1 MKRQEGGRIWVPGQP
16 HWALLRAVWKEACF
30 FLLVTMRCHTDLSCL
45 YGNQVGKGLVCLC
58 TKGNASFS
66 IKSPDDAVLQD
77 RAGGSVV
84 SDPPLAPLW
93 QEHLIENEVSILR
106 RVKHPNII
114 MLVEEME
121 TATELFLVMELVK
134 VRGWRDFKRV
144 PWCHIQRLTVFLKEK
159 CFATLKLDTYQ
170 F

>member
-1 MKRQEGGRIWVPGQP
+1 MYQD
-16 HWALLRAVWKEACF
+16 ACF
-30 FLLVTMRCHTDLSCL
+30 FLLLTMRCHTALSCF
-45 YGNQVGKGLVCLC
+45 YGNRVGRGLVCLC
-58 TKGNASFS
+58 AKGDASFS
-66 IKSPDDAVLQD
+66 IRSTDRVLQD
-77 RAGGSVV
+77 TGVKQRALWFLIHLSKPFV
-84 SDPPLAPLW
+84 W

-134 VRGWRDFKRV
+134 VRGWRDFQRFH
-144 PWCHIQRLTVFLKEK
+144 WCQIPRPPVFIKDLIREVF
-159 CFATLKLDTYQ
+159 CCRETSFTYSHQ